1 MSLDELLKAGTIK
14 RVKRNKRL
22 IEKNLEKAYHDIEVS
37 QKLLELKEFDWAYT
51 SAYTG
56 MLVAARGYMNSK
68 GYRPSSGEG
77 HVAVVR
83 FLEAQ
88 GSGSLLKRFVNIFDR
103 MRRNRHRVMY
113 DDYDLITRNVARQG
127 YEWALEFVDTIVGMI
142 E

>member
-1 MSLDELLKAGTIK
+1 MSLDELLSAGTIK
-14 RVKRNKRL
+14 RVRRSKRL
-22 IEKNLEKAYHDIEVS
+22 IEKNLIKAYRDIEVS

-56 MLVAARGYMNSK
+56 MLVAARGYMNGK
-68 GYRPSSGEG
+68 GYRPSSGDG

-88 GSGSLLKRFVNIFDR
+88 DSEPSLRRFVNIFDR

-113 DDYDLITRNVARQG
+113 DDYDLITQNVARQA
-127 YEWALEFVDTIVGMI
+127 YEWALEFVDIISDMI

>member
-1 MSLDELLKAGTIK
+1 MSLDSLLNTRTIK
-14 RVKRNKRL
+14 RVKRSKRL
-22 IEKNLEKAYHDIEVS
+22 IEKNLAKAYRDIEVS
-37 QKLLELKEFDWAYT
+37 QKLLELEEYDWAYT

-56 MLVAARGYMNSK
+56 MLVAARGYMNSM

-83 FLEAQ
+83 FLKAQ
-88 GSGSLLKRFVNIFDR
+88 DSVHLLRRFVNIFDR

-113 DDYDLITRNVARQG
+113 DDYDLITMNVARQAC
-127 YEWALEFVDTIVGMI
+127 EWALEFVDIIAGMI